1 MVIDWQ
7 TTENL
12 RAENDRLRTE
22 NDRLTRECAA
32 LRRAAH
38 DATHDDLTG
47 LGNNRWL
54 RQYWDQVEASGASIE
69 AVMMVDG
76 DGIKSINDRY
86 GHEVGDRAIT
96 HIADALRAT
105 RCPAIRRGGDEF
117 LLIVPSGRDP
127 LSVASE
133 ISGTVATPLSV
144 PDGRATVTVSIGVA
158 EVREVHEVLSDLI
171 SVADS
176 AMYQAKRSGPGRI
189 VTESNFSC

>member
-1 MVIDWQ
+1 VVSWETIEELQ
-7 TTENL
+7 AENL
-12 RAENDRLRTE
+12 RLQAE

-54 RQYWDQVEASGASIE
+54 RQYWNHVQASDASIE
-69 AVMMVDG
+69 AVMMIDG

-105 RCPAIRRGGDEF
+105 QCPAIRRGGDEF

-133 ISGTVATPLSV
+133 ISGTVSTPLSV

-158 EVREVHEVLSDLI
+158 ECGNGHEVLSDLI

-176 AMYQAKRSGPGRI
+176 AMYQAKRSGPGKVI
-189 VTESNFSC
+189 TESNFSG